1 MFFSQRQIEK
11 ALKALESVHPF
22 FGTSY
27 LVLKQAGLPVE
38 EATRVH
44 DIREEEQFLRK
55 YYQPDSRSAWFYRP
69 FRVSN
74 GSRRYWEI
82 SWDYVWEGYPSM
94 GTPSQLPPA
103 FAIAVWLY
111 RERDWPKETTPQDVI
126 DYFFHQFKITSDVRA
141 NLFDVSVPEIS
152 GTEGWLVEKPFSWT
166 ELCKSL
172 YIPLPPD
179 APIEEGGILSHLKIE
194 GVGPARRLDLD
205 LAKRVNLFAGDNGL
219 GKSFLLECAWWA
231 LSGQWAGSPVYPRK
245 DAQRDEP
252 KIRFQIQGVS
262 GRHSASTCSYNW
274 ESQEWS
280 FPDKRP
286 TIPGLLIYARVD
298 GAFAIWDPAQD
309 RRASTDKMAGAKPL
323 VFTRGEVWNG
333 LQDRVN
339 GKTVFLSN
347 GLIADWILWQN
358 SPEKQPFE
366 TLKQVLRRLS
376 PPDLEY
382 GDLGRLEPGEPTR
395 ISGDSRWMPTIKHS
409 YGEIPLVHASAG
421 VRRIVALAYLIVWA
435 WEEHKAQSELIRKE
449 PQTRMVVLID
459 EIEAHLHPKWQ
470 RRILP
475 ALLGVPG
482 DLAPEL
488 GAQFLIATHSPLV
501 MASIEPGFDT
511 KRDKIF
517 RLDLVKHDLFGA
529 EVELHE
535 PEFVLYGTVDS
546 WLRSNIFELP
556 QARSEE
562 AERAI
567 EDARKLQMR
576 GDVTE
581 KDVAEV
587 SQRLLKYLAAHDRF
601 WHRWTFFAAE
611 HGVDL

>member
-22 FGTSY
+22 FGTSF
-27 LVLKQAGLPVE
+27 LVFKQADLPVE

-44 DIREEEQFLRK
+44 SIREEEQFLHK

-74 GSRRYWEI
+74 GSRYWEI
-82 SWDYVWEGYPSM
+82 TWDYVWEGYPSI
-94 GTPSQLPPA
+94 GTRSQPLPA

-126 DYFFHQFKITSDVRA
+126 DCFSHQFKITSDE
-141 NLFDVSVPEIS
+141 FDVSVPEIS
-152 GTEGWLVEKPFSWT
+152 GAEGWLVEKPFSWA
-166 ELCKSL
+166 ELCEKL

-179 APIEEGGILSHLKIE
+179 APLEEGGILSHLKIE
-194 GVGPARRLDLD
+194 GVGPARRLDLN
-205 LAKRVNLFAGDNGL
+205 LAERVNLFAGDNGL
-219 GKSFLLECAWWA
+219 GKSFLLERAWWA
-231 LSGQWAGSPVYPRK
+231 LSGQWASSPAYPRK
-245 DAQRDEP
+245 DAQRDETS
-252 KIRFQIQGVS
+252 IRFQIQSAS

-274 ESQEWS
+274 EAQEWS
-280 FPDKRP
+280 FPENRP

-298 GAFAIWDPAQD
+298 GAFAVWDPAKDHQASSD
-309 RRASTDKMAGAKPL
+309 NMASTRPL
-323 VFTRGEVWNG
+323 VFTREQVWNG
-333 LQDRVN
+333 LQDSAG

-366 TLKQVLRRLS
+366 TLKQVLWRLS
-376 PPDLEY
+376 PPDLEHR
-382 GDLGRLEPGEPTR
+382 DLGRLEPGEPTR
-395 ISGDSRWMPTIKHS
+395 VSGDSRWMPTIKHS

-449 PQTRMVVLID
+449 PQTRMVILID

-475 ALLGVPG
+475 ALLGVQS
-482 DLAPEL
+482 DLAPDL

-501 MASIEPGFDT
+501 MASIEPGFDP

-517 RLDLVKHDLFGA
+517 HLDLVKHDLFGT

-535 PEFVLYGTVDS
+535 PEFVLYGSVDS
-546 WLRSNIFELP
+546 WLKSDIFELP

-562 AERAI
+562 AEKAI
-567 EDARKLQMR
+567 EDAKKLQMR
-576 GDVTE
+576 EDVTE
-581 KDVAEV
+581 EDVAEV
-587 SQRLLKYLAAHDRF
+587 SQRLVKYLAAHDRF
-601 WHRWTFFAAE
+601 WHRWTFFAAK
-611 HGVDL
+611 HGVEL